1 MSSDTAIATVDASP
15 YFERVLRH
23 AVKEGYVDALRLDAI
38 RREGAKGIVQL
49 AAYFGTDFRSMVPVH
64 FGEPQWQAH
73 LAFSSLLSL
82 RLITM
87 P

>member
-1 MSSDTAIATVDASP
+1 MQGMYDLQKHLLSSGHTSFQYP
-15 YFERVLRH
+15 L
-23 AVKEGYVDALRLDAI
+23 
-38 RREGAKGIVQL
+38 L
-49 AAYFGTDFRSMVPVH
+49 AAPRSTERWLRAPSVRGSPRHPSSIPHFGTVFRSMVPVH

>member
-49 AAYFGTDFRSMVPVH
+49 AAYFGTANLRQMVLSP
-64 FGEPQWQAH
+64 GE
-73 LAFSSLLSL
+73 SSD
-82 RLITM
+82 IA
-87 P
+87 